1 MKKIKTFTILSFLG
15 CFTAQAQNFAP
26 QSVAHNPH
34 KCATDE
40 VHQEMMQKDN
50 TYKQN
55 ILNFDKEYLKQLALR
70 TNVAQNTQV
79 GATYI
84 IPVVVHV
91 MHKGEALGVGTNIS
105 EDAIRTKIRIINEEF
120 RKVAGSYGDGNG
132 VDMGIEFA
140 LAVRNPSGSCTN
152 GINRINMSS
161 NSTYMTYGIKRSG
174 ANGMIDTDLKALSY
188 WPSNQYYNIWLVS
201 EIDNNEGGSGIQGYA
216 YFASA
221 HGQTYDGALI
231 LSNSFKSPTSRT
243 ETHELGHALNLY
255 HTFEGDGGG
264 GTCPTGNQCGTGL
277 GDCCADIP
285 PHKRSASDCLTTGTN
300 SCNANSSNS
309 LFVNNYMDYS
319 SDACQNMFTANQKTR
334 AQAAVSG
341 TRSSFLAANGN
352 NKLVPPAAPT
362 ANYIQSAQVVCV
374 GQSIKMYDN
383 STCIPNTF
391 LNENNWS
398 GITFN
403 WSITNGATTLTSTL
417 QNPTFT
423 FTQQGN
429 YTITYTVTNAIGTN
443 TKTVTNGIYVKA
455 APVAACIPSS
465 QNVGNYAYTVNNVSF
480 NTINNPTSTSANAGY
495 TNNTCSINTVVI
507 AGQTYPLSVGLRANT
522 SNAEQCQVY
531 IDYNNNGTWETS
543 ERVLNSSIAAG
554 TTTSVSASVLI
565 PTTAIQNTLLR
576 MRVIGEAGTLSSS
589 EINCSTSL
597 YVGDVEDYGVY
608 ITSALGSDEFTF
620 ANLNYYPNPTENILY
635 INNSTPIETVE
646 LYSIVGQKL
655 LSKNVNA
662 ANTIV
667 DITNYPQGTYFVTV
681 YANNQKNTF
690 KIIRK

>member
-1 MKKIKTFTILSFLG
+1 MKKIKIFTILSFLG
-15 CFTAQAQNFAP
+15 CFTVQAQNFAP

-40 VHQEMMQKDN
+40 VHQQKMLTDEV
-50 TYKQN
+50 YKQN
-55 ILNFDKEYLKQLALR
+55 TLNFDKEYLKQLALK
-70 TNVAQNTQV
+70 TNEVQNTQV

-91 MHKGEALGVGTNIS
+91 MHKGEAMGVGTNITD
-105 EDAIRTKIRIINEEF
+105 DAIRAKIRIMNEEY
-120 RKVAGSYGDGNG
+120 RKVAGSYGAGNG

-152 GINRINMSS
+152 GINRVSMTS
-161 NSTYMTYGIKRSG
+161 NTDYMTYGIKRSG
-174 ANGMIDTDLKALSY
+174 ANGMTDTDFKALSY
-188 WPSNQYYNIWLVS
+188 WASNQYYNIWLVS

-231 LSNSFKSPTSRT
+231 LSNAFKSPTSRT

-255 HTFEGDGGG
+255 HTFEGDGSGSV
-264 GTCPTGNQCGTGL
+264 CPTGNQCGSNV
-277 GDCCADIP
+277 GDCCADTP
-285 PHKRSASDCLTTGTN
+285 PHKRSSSDCLSSGTN
-300 SCNANSSNS
+300 ACDSGSSNS

-319 SDACQNMFTANQKTR
+319 SDDCQNMFTANQKTR
-334 AQAAVSG
+334 AQAAISG

-352 NKLVPPAAPT
+352 NKLTPPAAPT
-362 ANYIQSAQVVCV
+362 ANFIQSAQVVCV

-391 LNENNWS
+391 LNENTWA
-398 GITFN
+398 GISFS
-403 WSITNGATTLTSTL
+403 WSISNGTTTLTSTQ

-429 YTITYTVTNAIGTN
+429 YTINYTVTNALGNN
-443 TKTVTNGIYVKA
+443 TKTVTNGIYVKPTA
-455 APVAACIPSS
+455 TSACTPTS
-465 QNVGNYAYTVNNVSF
+465 QNVGNFAYTVNNVSF
-480 NTINNPTSTSANAGY
+480 NTINNPTSTSVNGGY
-495 TNNTCSINTVVI
+495 TDNTCAINTVVV
-507 AGQTYPLSVGLRANT
+507 AGQTYPLSVSLRANT
-522 SNAEQCQVY
+522 QYAEQCQVY
-531 IDYNNNGTWETS
+531 IDYNNNGLWETT
-543 ERVLNSSIAAG
+543 ERVLNSSITAG
-554 TTTSVSASVLI
+554 TTNAVSANVLI
-565 PTTAIQNTLLR
+565 PTTATQNTLLR
-576 MRVIGEAGTLSSS
+576 MRVIGEANSLSSA
-589 EINCSTSL
+589 EISCSTSHF
-597 YVGDVEDYGVY
+597 VGDVEDYGVY

-635 INNSTPIETVE
+635 INNSTPMETVE

-662 ANTIV
+662 ANTTV
-667 DITNYPQGTYFVTV
+667 DVTNYPQGTYFVTV